1 MPTLIEGDSRYF
13 IRRMQENDLPA
24 VRTIEALSFSNPWS
38 DDTFRGEIQNTSISF
53 PFVVVR
59 RPGDEVVAYIVF
71 WLIRDDV
78 QVNNIAVHPD
88 CRGLGIGEALMQF
101 AIAKVRGEGAA
112 FMTLEVR
119 QSNTAAL
126 TLYKKLGFEVL
137 GTRKNYYTKPDEDAF
152 VLGLVLDQ

>member
-1 MPTLIEGDSRYF
+1 MPALIEGDSRYF
-13 IRRMQENDLPA
+13 IRRMQEGDLPA
-24 VRTIEALSFSNPWS
+24 VRA
-38 DDTFRGEIQNTSISF
+38 EIQNTSISF

-59 RPGDEVVAYIVF
+59 RPGEEVVAYIVF
-71 WLIRDDV
+71 WQIRDDV

-101 AIAKVRGEGAA
+101 AVAKVRGEGAG

-126 TLYKKLGFEVL
+126 TLYKKFGFEVL